1 MSNGG
6 NSDVKT
12 LIFAYMSL
20 VDFILPVFVLLGL
33 FWSISKLDFFKNGPF
48 STRSLQLAF
57 FLRIAMGFGLFLIY
71 SYHYPSRQDADTFKY
86 FDDSKYMY
94 DAFWTNPGDYFKM
107 LFGINC
113 NTEYFNTEYFN
124 NMSNWVRSYDNGL
137 FNDNRLMIRVNAF
150 LRIFSFGN
158 YHVHSIILAFFAFMG
173 SFSLSKLFFEVSRL
187 KVLTY
192 IAVFL
197 VPSLVFW
204 SSGIL
209 KEAVLLAALG
219 FFAYHFYQLF
229 DSNRTWKNYVML
241 FLMSCVLIV
250 LKLYVFMA
258 FFPAII
264 IWMVIS
270 KWRRS
275 LWVYLLMYI
284 LFIAIATLI
293 GELNPRYDFVNLI
306 VDKQRQF
313 IRLADFYPVNSRFD
327 LEVLTYEF
335 WSLLLS
341 SPEAIFNVF
350 TKPWPNELNSILYIP
365 SFIENAVILLLLFT
379 TFVYR
384 KALKVKEWDFV
395 IFCLSFCVI
404 LYTVI
409 GLTTPITGA
418 IVRYKIPAIPF
429 LIMAVFMLM
438 DFDKIPIRV
447 TQNKLSRWINTFL

>member
-1 MSNGG
+1 
-6 NSDVKT
+6 
-12 LIFAYMSL
+12 MSL
-20 VDFILPVFVLLGL
+20 VDFILPFFVLLGL

-48 STRSLQLAF
+48 SIRSLQLAF
-57 FLRIAMGFGLFLIY
+57 LLRIAMGFGLFLIY

-86 FDDSKYMY
+86 FDDSQYMY
-94 DAFWTNPGDYFKM
+94 DAFWINPEDYFKM

-137 FNDNRLMIRVNAF
+137 FNDNRLMIRANAF

-158 YHVHSIILAFFAFMG
+158 YHVHSIILAFLAFMG
-173 SFSLSKLFFEVSRL
+173 SFSLSKLFFEVSRS

-219 FFAYHFYQLF
+219 FFSYHFYQLF

-264 IWMVIS
+264 IWLVVS

-293 GELNPRYDFVNLI
+293 GEINPRYDFVNLI
-306 VDKQRQF
+306 VDKQKQF

-365 SFIENAVILLLLFT
+365 SFIENAVILLLLVT

-395 IFCLSFCVI
+395 IFCLSFCII

-429 LIMAVFMLM
+429 LMMAVFMLI
-438 DFDKIPIRV
+438 DFDKIPIRF
-447 TQNKLSRWINTFL
+447 TQNKLSQWINTSL

>member
-1 MSNGG
+1 
-6 NSDVKT
+6 
-12 LIFAYMSL
+12 MSL

-57 FLRIAMGFGLFLIY
+57 FLRIVMGFGLFLIY

-107 LFGINC
+107 LFGIHC
-113 NTEYFNTEYFN
+113 NTEYFNTAYFD

-158 YHVHSIILAFFAFMG
+158 YHVHSIILAFLAFMG
-173 SFSLSKLFFEVSRL
+173 SFSLSRLFFEVSRS

-209 KEAVLLAALG
+209 KESVLLAALG

-258 FFPAII
+258 FVPAII
-264 IWMVIS
+264 IWLVVS

-284 LFIAIATLI
+284 FFIAIATLL
-293 GELNPRYDFVNLI
+293 GEINPRYDFVNLI

-327 LEVLTYEF
+327 LEVLNYEF

-341 SPEAIFNVF
+341 SPEAMFNVF

-365 SFIENAVILLLLFT
+365 SFIENAVIILLLVT
-379 TFVYR
+379 TFVYG

-395 IFCLSFCVI
+395 IFCLSFCII
-404 LYTVI
+404 LYAVI

-429 LIMAVFMLM
+429 LMMAVFMLI
-438 DFDKIPIRV
+438 DFDKIPIKF

>member
-107 LFGINC
+107 LFGIHC

-158 YHVHSIILAFFAFMG
+158 YHVHSIILAFLAFMG
-173 SFSLSKLFFEVSRL
+173 SFSLSKLFFEVSRS
-187 KVLTY
+187 KVLIY

-229 DSNRTWKNYVML
+229 GSNRTWKNYVML

-365 SFIENAVILLLLFT
+365 SFIENSLILLLLVT
-379 TFVYR
+379 TFVYG

-395 IFCLSFCVI
+395 IFCLSFCII

-429 LIMAVFMLM
+429 LMMAVFMLI
-438 DFDKIPIRV
+438 DFDKIPIRF
-447 TQNKLSRWINTFL
+447 TQNKLSQWINTFL

>member
-57 FLRIAMGFGLFLIY
+57 FLRIALGFGLFLIY

-86 FDDSKYMY
+86 FDDSQYMY

-107 LFGINC
+107 LFGIHC

-158 YHVHSIILAFFAFMG
+158 YHVHSIILAFLAFMG
-173 SFSLSKLFFEVSRL
+173 SFSLSKLFFEVSRS

-264 IWMVIS
+264 IWLVVS

-293 GELNPRYDFVNLI
+293 GEINPRYDFVNLI
-306 VDKQRQF
+306 VDKQKQF

-395 IFCLSFCVI
+395 IFCLSFCII

-429 LIMAVFMLM
+429 LMMAVFMLM

>member
-107 LFGINC
+107 LFGIHC

-158 YHVHSIILAFFAFMG
+158 YHVHSIILAFLAFMG
-173 SFSLSKLFFEVSRL
+173 SFSLSKLFFEVSRS

-264 IWMVIS
+264 IWLVVS

-293 GELNPRYDFVNLI
+293 GEINTRYYFVNFI
-306 VDKQRQF
+306 VYKQKLF
-313 IRLADFYPVNSRFD
+313 ITLDDFYPVNSRFY

-395 IFCLSFCVI
+395 IFCLSFCII

-429 LIMAVFMLM
+429 LMMAVFMLI
-438 DFDKIPIRV
+438 DFDKIPIRI

>member
-1 MSNGG
+1 
-6 NSDVKT
+6 
-12 LIFAYMSL
+12 
-20 VDFILPVFVLLGL
+20 
-33 FWSISKLDFFKNGPF
+33 
-48 STRSLQLAF
+48 
-57 FLRIAMGFGLFLIY
+57 
-71 SYHYPSRQDADTFKY
+71 
-86 FDDSKYMY
+86 MY
-94 DAFWTNPGDYFKM
+94 DAFWTNPRDYFKM
-107 LFGINC
+107 LFGIHC
-113 NTEYFNTEYFN
+113 NTEYFNVEYFN

-158 YHVHSIILAFFAFMG
+158 YHVHSIILAFLAFMG
-173 SFSLSKLFFEVSRL
+173 SFSLSKLFFEVSRS

-229 DSNRTWKNYVML
+229 DSKRTWKNYVML

-327 LEVLTYEF
+327 LEVLSYEF

-365 SFIENAVILLLLFT
+365 SFIENSLILLLLVT
-379 TFVYR
+379 TFVYG

-395 IFCLSFCVI
+395 IFCLSFCII

-429 LIMAVFMLM
+429 LMMAVFMLI
-438 DFDKIPIRV
+438 DFDKIPIRF
-447 TQNKLSRWINTFL
+447 TQNKLSQWINTFL

>member
-1 MSNGG
+1 MSNEG

-20 VDFILPVFVLLGL
+20 VDFILPILVLLGL

-57 FLRIAMGFGLFLIY
+57 FLRVVMGFGLFLIY

-137 FNDNRLMIRVNAF
+137 FNDNRLMIRINAF
-150 LRIFSFGN
+150 LRIFSLGN
-158 YHVHSIILAFFAFMG
+158 YHVHSIILAFLAFMG
-173 SFSLSKLFFEVSRL
+173 SFSLSKLFFEVSRS

-192 IAVFL
+192 VAVFL
-197 VPSLVFW
+197 VPSLIFW

-229 DSNRTWKNYVML
+229 GTDKTWKNYVML

-250 LKLYVFMA
+250 MKLYVFLA
-258 FFPAII
+258 FIPAILT
-264 IWMVIS
+264 WYLVS
-270 KWRRS
+270 KWKRNIF
-275 LWVYLLMYI
+275 VYCGVYFV
-284 LFIAIATLI
+284 FIFLATAI
-293 GELNPRYDFVNLI
+293 GEFNPKFDFINLI
-306 VDKQRQF
+306 VDKQKQF
-313 IRLADFYPVNSRFD
+313 LFLAKNTNVNSAFEM
-327 LEVLTYEF
+327 EVLDYNL
-335 WSLLLS
+335 WSLFIS
-341 SPEAIFNVF
+341 SPEAVLNVF
-350 TKPWPNELNSILYIP
+350 TKPWPSEMNSVLFIP
-365 SFIENAVILLLLFT
+365 AFIENIFLLFILI
-379 TFVYR
+379 FSILN
-384 KALKVKEWDFV
+384 KKLLNIKERDFV
-395 IFCLSFCVI
+395 IFCLSFCII

-429 LIMAVFMLM
+429 LMMAVFMLI
-438 DFDKIPIRV
+438 DFDKIPNRF
-447 TQNKLSRWINTFL
+447 TQNKFSRWINTFL

>member
-20 VDFILPVFVLLGL
+20 VDFILPVFVFLGL

-86 FDDSKYMY
+86 FDDSQYMY

-107 LFGINC
+107 LFGIHC

-158 YHVHSIILAFFAFMG
+158 YHVHSIILAFLAFMG
-173 SFSLSKLFFEVSRL
+173 SFSLSKLFFEVSRS

-264 IWMVIS
+264 IWLVVS

-293 GELNPRYDFVNLI
+293 GEINPRYDFVNLI
-306 VDKQRQF
+306 VDKQKQF

-365 SFIENAVILLLLFT
+365 SFIENAVILLLLVT

-395 IFCLSFCVI
+395 IFCLSFCII

-429 LIMAVFMLM
+429 LMMAVFMLM

>member
-1 MSNGG
+1 
-6 NSDVKT
+6 
-12 LIFAYMSL
+12 MSL

-48 STRSLQLAF
+48 STQSLQFAF
-57 FLRIAMGFGLFLIY
+57 FLRIVMGFGLFLIY

-86 FDDSKYMY
+86 FDDSQYMY

-137 FNDNRLMIRVNAF
+137 FNDNRLMIRTNAF

-158 YHVHSIILAFFAFMG
+158 YHVHSIILAFLAFMG
-173 SFSLSKLFFEVSRL
+173 SFSLSKLFFKVSRS
-187 KVLTY
+187 KVLTF

-219 FFAYHFYQLF
+219 FFAYHFYKLF
-229 DSNRTWKNYVML
+229 DSSRTWKNYVML

-264 IWMVIS
+264 IWLVVS

-293 GELNPRYDFVNLI
+293 GEINPRYDFVNLI
-306 VDKQRQF
+306 VDKQKQF

-365 SFIENAVILLLLFT
+365 SFIENAVILLLLVT

-395 IFCLSFCVI
+395 IFCLSFCII

-429 LIMAVFMLM
+429 LMMAVFMLI
-438 DFDKIPIRV
+438 DFDKIPIRF
-447 TQNKLSRWINTFL
+447 TQNK

>member
-1 MSNGG
+1 LSNGG

-12 LIFAYMSL
+12 LIFAFMSL
-20 VDFILPVFVLLGL
+20 VDFILPVFVFLGL

-57 FLRIAMGFGLFLIY
+57 ILRIAMGFGLFLIY

-137 FNDNRLMIRVNAF
+137 FNDNRLMIRANAF

-158 YHVHSIILAFFAFMG
+158 YHVHSIILAFLAFMG
-173 SFSLSKLFFEVSRL
+173 SFSLSKLFFEVSRS

-197 VPSLVFW
+197 VPSLIFW

-229 DSNRTWKNYVML
+229 GSNRTWKNYVML

-258 FFPAII
+258 FFPALI
-264 IWMVIS
+264 IWLVVS

-293 GELNPRYDFVNLI
+293 GEINPRYDFVNLI
-306 VDKQRQF
+306 VDKQKQF

-365 SFIENAVILLLLFT
+365 SFIENAVILLLLVT
-379 TFVYR
+379 TFVFR

-395 IFCLSFCVI
+395 IFCLSFCII

-429 LIMAVFMLM
+429 LMMAVFMLI
-438 DFDKIPIRV
+438 DFDKIPIRF
-447 TQNKLSRWINTFL
+447 TQNKLSQWINTFL

>member
-20 VDFILPVFVLLGL
+20 VDFILPVFVFLGL

-107 LFGINC
+107 LFGIHC

-158 YHVHSIILAFFAFMG
+158 YHVHSIILAFLAFMG
-173 SFSLSKLFFEVSRL
+173 SFSLSKLFFEVSRS

-264 IWMVIS
+264 IWLLVS

-293 GELNPRYDFVNLI
+293 GEINPRYDFVNLI
-306 VDKQRQF
+306 VDKQKQF

-395 IFCLSFCVI
+395 IFCLSFCII

-429 LIMAVFMLM
+429 LMMAVFMLM

>member
-107 LFGINC
+107 LFGIHC

-137 FNDNRLMIRVNAF
+137 FNDNRLMIRANAF

-158 YHVHSIILAFFAFMG
+158 YHVHSIILAFLAFMG
-173 SFSLSKLFFEVSRL
+173 SFSLSKLFFEVSRS

-264 IWMVIS
+264 IWLVVS

-293 GELNPRYDFVNLI
+293 GEINPRYDFVNLI
-306 VDKQRQF
+306 VDKQKQF

-395 IFCLSFCVI
+395 IFCLSFCII

-429 LIMAVFMLM
+429 LMMAVFMLI

>member
-94 DAFWTNPGDYFKM
+94 DAFWTNPEDYFKM
-107 LFGINC
+107 LFGIHC

-158 YHVHSIILAFFAFMG
+158 YHVHSIILAFLAFMG
-173 SFSLSKLFFEVSRL
+173 SFSLSKLFFEVSRS

-219 FFAYHFYQLF
+219 FFAYHFYHLF

-264 IWMVIS
+264 IWLVVS

-275 LWVYLLMYI
+275 LLVYLLMYI

-293 GELNPRYDFVNLI
+293 GEINPRYDFVNLI
-306 VDKQRQF
+306 VDKQKQF

-335 WSLLLS
+335 WSLLLL

-365 SFIENAVILLLLFT
+365 SFIENAVILLLLVT

-395 IFCLSFCVI
+395 IFCLSFCII
-404 LYTVI
+404 LYAVI

-429 LIMAVFMLM
+429 LMMAVFMLI
-438 DFDKIPIRV
+438 DFDKIPIRF
-447 TQNKLSRWINTFL
+447 TQNKLSQWINTFL

>member
-1 MSNGG
+1 
-6 NSDVKT
+6 
-12 LIFAYMSL
+12 MSL

-94 DAFWTNPGDYFKM
+94 DAFWTNPRDYFKM
-107 LFGINC
+107 LFGIHC
-113 NTEYFNTEYFN
+113 NTEYFNVEYFN

-158 YHVHSIILAFFAFMG
+158 YHVHSIILAFLAFMG
-173 SFSLSKLFFEVSRL
+173 SFSLSKLFFEVSRS

-229 DSNRTWKNYVML
+229 DSKRTWKNYVML

-365 SFIENAVILLLLFT
+365 SFIENSLILLLLVT
-379 TFVYR
+379 TFVYG

-395 IFCLSFCVI
+395 IFCLSFCII

-429 LIMAVFMLM
+429 LMMAVFMLI
-438 DFDKIPIRV
+438 DFDKIPIRF
-447 TQNKLSRWINTFL
+447 TQNKLSQWINTFL

>member
-107 LFGINC
+107 LFGIHC

-158 YHVHSIILAFFAFMG
+158 YHVHSIILAFLAFMG
-173 SFSLSKLFFEVSRL
+173 SFSLSKLFFEVSRS

-197 VPSLVFW
+197 IPSLVFW

-219 FFAYHFYQLF
+219 FFAYHFYQF
-229 DSNRTWKNYVML
+229 
-241 FLMSCVLIV
+241 
-250 LKLYVFMA
+250 
-258 FFPAII
+258 
-264 IWMVIS
+264 
-270 KWRRS
+270 
-275 LWVYLLMYI
+275 
-284 LFIAIATLI
+284 
-293 GELNPRYDFVNLI
+293 
-306 VDKQRQF
+306 
-313 IRLADFYPVNSRFD
+313 
-327 LEVLTYEF
+327 
-335 WSLLLS
+335 
-341 SPEAIFNVF
+341 
-350 TKPWPNELNSILYIP
+350 
-365 SFIENAVILLLLFT
+365 
-379 TFVYR
+379 
-384 KALKVKEWDFV
+384 
-395 IFCLSFCVI
+395 
-404 LYTVI
+404 
-409 GLTTPITGA
+409 
-418 IVRYKIPAIPF
+418 F
-429 LIMAVFMLM
+429 LI
-438 DFDKIPIRV
+438 
-447 TQNKLSRWINTFL
+447 

>member
-33 FWSISKLDFFKNGPF
+33 FWSISKLNFFKNGPF

-107 LFGINC
+107 LFGIHC

-158 YHVHSIILAFFAFMG
+158 YHVHSIILAFLAFMG
-173 SFSLSKLFFEVSRL
+173 SFSLSKLFFEVSRS

-250 LKLYVFMA
+250 LK
-258 FFPAII
+258 
-264 IWMVIS
+264 
-270 KWRRS
+270 
-275 LWVYLLMYI
+275 
-284 LFIAIATLI
+284 
-293 GELNPRYDFVNLI
+293 
-306 VDKQRQF
+306 
-313 IRLADFYPVNSRFD
+313 
-327 LEVLTYEF
+327 
-335 WSLLLS
+335 
-341 SPEAIFNVF
+341 
-350 TKPWPNELNSILYIP
+350 
-365 SFIENAVILLLLFT
+365 
-379 TFVYR
+379 
-384 KALKVKEWDFV
+384 
-395 IFCLSFCVI
+395 
-404 LYTVI
+404 
-409 GLTTPITGA
+409 
-418 IVRYKIPAIPF
+418 
-429 LIMAVFMLM
+429 
-438 DFDKIPIRV
+438 
-447 TQNKLSRWINTFL
+447 

>member
-1 MSNGG
+1 
-6 NSDVKT
+6 
-12 LIFAYMSL
+12 MSL

-107 LFGINC
+107 LFGIHC
-113 NTEYFNTEYFN
+113 NTEYFNVEYFN

-158 YHVHSIILAFFAFMG
+158 YHVHSIILAFLAFMG
-173 SFSLSKLFFEVSRL
+173 SFSLSKLFFEVSRS

-293 GELNPRYDFVNLI
+293 GEINPRYDFVNLI

-365 SFIENAVILLLLFT
+365 SFIENSLILLLLVT
-379 TFVYR
+379 TFVYG

-395 IFCLSFCVI
+395 IFCLSFCII

-429 LIMAVFMLM
+429 LMMAVFMLI
-438 DFDKIPIRV
+438 DFDKIPIRF
-447 TQNKLSRWINTFL
+447 TQNKLSQWINTFL

>member
-20 VDFILPVFVLLGL
+20 VGFILPVFVLLGL

-94 DAFWTNPGDYFKM
+94 DAFWTNPRDYFKM
-107 LFGINC
+107 LFGIHC
-113 NTEYFNTEYFN
+113 NTEYFNVEYFN

-150 LRIFSFGN
+150 LRILSFGN
-158 YHVHSIILAFFAFMG
+158 YHVHSIILAFLAFMG
-173 SFSLSKLFFEVSRL
+173 SFSLSKLFFEVSRS

-284 LFIAIATLI
+284 LFIAIATVI

-365 SFIENAVILLLLFT
+365 SFIENSLILLLLVT
-379 TFVYR
+379 TFVYG
-384 KALKVKEWDFV
+384 KALKVREWDFV
-395 IFCLSFCVI
+395 IFCLSFCII

-429 LIMAVFMLM
+429 LMMAVFMLM
-438 DFDKIPIRV
+438 DFDKIPNRF

>member
-1 MSNGG
+1 
-6 NSDVKT
+6 
-12 LIFAYMSL
+12 MSL

-86 FDDSKYMY
+86 FDDSQYMY

-107 LFGINC
+107 LFGIHC

-158 YHVHSIILAFFAFMG
+158 YHVHSIILAFLAFMG
-173 SFSLSKLFFEVSRL
+173 SFSLSKLFFEVSRS

-264 IWMVIS
+264 IWLVVS

-293 GELNPRYDFVNLI
+293 GEINPRYDFVNLI
-306 VDKQRQF
+306 VDKQKQF

-365 SFIENAVILLLLFT
+365 SFIENAVILLLLVT

-395 IFCLSFCVI
+395 IFCLSFCII

-429 LIMAVFMLM
+429 LMMAVFMLI
-438 DFDKIPIRV
+438 DFDKIPIRIYP
-447 TQNKLSRWINTFL
+447 K

>member
-107 LFGINC
+107 LFGIHC

-137 FNDNRLMIRVNAF
+137 FNDNRLMIRTNAF

-158 YHVHSIILAFFAFMG
+158 YHVHSIILAFLAFMG
-173 SFSLSKLFFEVSRL
+173 SFSLSKLFFEVSRS

-229 DSNRTWKNYVML
+229 DSNRTWKNYFML

-264 IWMVIS
+264 IWLVVS

-293 GELNPRYDFVNLI
+293 GEINPRYDFVNLI
-306 VDKQRQF
+306 VDKQKQF

-395 IFCLSFCVI
+395 IFCLSFCII

-429 LIMAVFMLM
+429 LMMAVFMLM

>member
-1 MSNGG
+1 MEEILTS
-6 NSDVKT
+6 K
-12 LIFAYMSL
+12 LFIFAYMSL
-20 VDFILPVFVLLGL
+20 VDFILPVFVLWG
-33 FWSISKLDFFKNGPF
+33 FGQFPSWIFFKNGPF

-57 FLRIAMGFGLFLIY
+57 FLRIALGFGLFLIY

-86 FDDSKYMY
+86 FDDSQYMY

-107 LFGINC
+107 LFGIHC
-113 NTEYFNTEYFN
+113 NTEYFNVEYFN

-158 YHVHSIILAFFAFMG
+158 YHVHSIILAFLAFMG
-173 SFSLSKLFFEVSRL
+173 SFSLSKLFFEVSRS

-264 IWMVIS
+264 IWLVVS

-293 GELNPRYDFVNLI
+293 GEINPRYDFVNLI
-306 VDKQRQF
+306 VDKQKQF

-384 KALKVKEWDFV
+384 KALNVKEWDFV
-395 IFCLSFCVI
+395 IFCLSFCII

-418 IVRYKIPAIPF
+418 IVSTKYQ
-429 LIMAVFMLM
+429 LSLT
-438 DFDKIPIRV
+438 FDDGGIYV
-447 TQNKLSRWINTFL
+447 DGF

>member
-1 MSNGG
+1 
-6 NSDVKT
+6 
-12 LIFAYMSL
+12 MSL

-57 FLRIAMGFGLFLIY
+57 FLRIALGFGLFLIY

-86 FDDSKYMY
+86 FDDSQYMY

-107 LFGINC
+107 LFGIHC

-158 YHVHSIILAFFAFMG
+158 YHVHSIILAFLAFMG
-173 SFSLSKLFFEVSRL
+173 SFSLSKLFFEVSRS

-275 LWVYLLMYI
+275 SWVYLLMYI

-293 GELNPRYDFVNLI
+293 GEINPRYDFVNLI
-306 VDKQRQF
+306 VDKQKQF

-365 SFIENAVILLLLFT
+365 SFIENAVILLLLVT

-384 KALKVKEWDFV
+384 KALKVREWDFV
-395 IFCLSFCVI
+395 IFCLSFCII

-429 LIMAVFMLM
+429 LMMAVFMLM

>member
-1 MSNGG
+1 
-6 NSDVKT
+6 
-12 LIFAYMSL
+12 MSL
-20 VDFILPVFVLLGL
+20 VDFILPVFVFLGL

-57 FLRIAMGFGLFLIY
+57 ILRIAMGFGLFLIY

-94 DAFWTNPGDYFKM
+94 DAFGTNPGDYFKM

-137 FNDNRLMIRVNAF
+137 FNDNRLMIRANAF

-158 YHVHSIILAFFAFMG
+158 YHVHSIILAFLAFMG
-173 SFSLSKLFFEVSRL
+173 SFSLSKLFFEVSRS

-197 VPSLVFW
+197 VPSLIFW

-258 FFPAII
+258 FFPALI
-264 IWMVIS
+264 IWLVVS

-293 GELNPRYDFVNLI
+293 GEINPRYDFVNLI
-306 VDKQRQF
+306 VDKQKQF

-365 SFIENAVILLLLFT
+365 SFIENAVILLLLVT
-379 TFVYR
+379 TFVFR

-395 IFCLSFCVI
+395 IFCLSFCII

-429 LIMAVFMLM
+429 LMMAVFMLI
-438 DFDKIPIRV
+438 DFDKIPIRF
-447 TQNKLSRWINTFL
+447 TQNKLSQWINTFL

>member
-20 VDFILPVFVLLGL
+20 VDFILPVFVFLGL

-57 FLRIAMGFGLFLIY
+57 ILRIAMGFGLFLIY

-107 LFGINC
+107 LFGIHC
-113 NTEYFNTEYFN
+113 YTEYFNTEYFN

-137 FNDNRLMIRVNAF
+137 FNDNRLMIRANAF

-158 YHVHSIILAFFAFMG
+158 YHVHSIILAFLAFMG
-173 SFSLSKLFFEVSRL
+173 SFSLSKLFFEVSRS

-197 VPSLVFW
+197 VPSLIFW

-258 FFPAII
+258 FFPAIL

-293 GELNPRYDFVNLI
+293 GEVNPQYDFVNLI
-306 VDKQRQF
+306 VDKQKQF

-395 IFCLSFCVI
+395 IFCLSFCII

-429 LIMAVFMLM
+429 LMMAVFMLM
-438 DFDKIPIRV
+438 DFDKIPIRF

>member
-57 FLRIAMGFGLFLIY
+57 FLRIALGFGLFLIY

-86 FDDSKYMY
+86 FDDSQYMY

-107 LFGINC
+107 LFGIHC

-158 YHVHSIILAFFAFMG
+158 YHVHSIILAFLAFMG
-173 SFSLSKLFFEVSRL
+173 SFSLSKLFFEVSRS

-264 IWMVIS
+264 IWLVVS

-293 GELNPRYDFVNLI
+293 GEINPRYDFVNLI
-306 VDKQRQF
+306 VDKQKQF

-384 KALKVKEWDFV
+384 KALNVKEWDFV
-395 IFCLSFCVI
+395 IFCLSFCII

-429 LIMAVFMLM
+429 LMMAVFMLM

>member
-1 MSNGG
+1 
-6 NSDVKT
+6 
-12 LIFAYMSL
+12 MSL

-107 LFGINC
+107 LFGIHC

-158 YHVHSIILAFFAFMG
+158 YHVHSIILAFLAFMG
-173 SFSLSKLFFEVSRL
+173 SFSLSKLFFEVSRS

-209 KEAVLLAALG
+209 KEAVLLPALG

-264 IWMVIS
+264 IWLVVS
-270 KWRRS
+270 KWRRG

-293 GELNPRYDFVNLI
+293 GEINPRYDFVNLI
-306 VDKQRQF
+306 VDKQKQF

-365 SFIENAVILLLLFT
+365 SFIENTVILLLLFT

-429 LIMAVFMLM
+429 LMMAVFMLM

>member
-33 FWSISKLDFFKNGPF
+33 LWSISKLDFFKNGPF

-94 DAFWTNPGDYFKM
+94 DAFWTNPEDYFKM
-107 LFGINC
+107 LFGIHC

-158 YHVHSIILAFFAFMG
+158 YHVHSIILAFLAFMG
-173 SFSLSKLFFEVSRL
+173 SFSLSKLFFEVSRS

-219 FFAYHFYQLF
+219 FFAYHFYHLF
-229 DSNRTWKNYVML
+229 DSTSK
-241 FLMSCVLIV
+241 LINN
-250 LKLYVFMA
+250 
-258 FFPAII
+258 II
-264 IWMVIS
+264 
-270 KWRRS
+270 
-275 LWVYLLMYI
+275 
-284 LFIAIATLI
+284 
-293 GELNPRYDFVNLI
+293 
-306 VDKQRQF
+306 
-313 IRLADFYPVNSRFD
+313 
-327 LEVLTYEF
+327 
-335 WSLLLS
+335 
-341 SPEAIFNVF
+341 
-350 TKPWPNELNSILYIP
+350 
-365 SFIENAVILLLLFT
+365 
-379 TFVYR
+379 
-384 KALKVKEWDFV
+384 
-395 IFCLSFCVI
+395 
-404 LYTVI
+404 
-409 GLTTPITGA
+409 
-418 IVRYKIPAIPF
+418 
-429 LIMAVFMLM
+429 
-438 DFDKIPIRV
+438 
-447 TQNKLSRWINTFL
+447 

>member
-107 LFGINC
+107 LFGIHC

-158 YHVHSIILAFFAFMG
+158 YHVHSIILAFLAFMG
-173 SFSLSKLFFEVSRL
+173 SFSLSKLFFEVSRS

-264 IWMVIS
+264 IWLVVS

-293 GELNPRYDFVNLI
+293 GEINPRYDFVNLI
-306 VDKQRQF
+306 VDKQKQF

-395 IFCLSFCVI
+395 IFCLSFCII

-418 IVRYKIPAIPF
+418 IVRYKTPAIPF
-429 LIMAVFMLM
+429 LMMAVFMLM